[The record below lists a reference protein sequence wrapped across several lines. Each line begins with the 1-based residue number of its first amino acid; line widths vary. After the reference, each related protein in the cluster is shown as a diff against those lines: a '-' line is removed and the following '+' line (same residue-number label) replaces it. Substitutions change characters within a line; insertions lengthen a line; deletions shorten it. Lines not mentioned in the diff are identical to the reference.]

1 MKAITK
7 TRFAVALPENC
18 DIKSSDTSASS
29 IFKAIC
35 VNTMSFVEKL
45 KQQKKTLKKS
55 SVETYIRNIK
65 RLRKVKNKLPI
76 PDKDHT
82 WLNAKGLLDWYD
94 KQPLSVRRH
103 MANSANIALKVYGK
117 ENAEWKKRQRSSME
131 EFDEQRRKREL
142 TPAQKSK
149 IPAKGFDALKRVVNQ
164 MKKELRHV
172 LSDIKT
178 RSDLLRVQ
186 DLVILSLYYDFP
198 LRLDYATLKTEPTTT
213 SNSIVKNL
221 KKPRGWHI
229 TLHEFKT
236 AKSLGSKKFRLSA
249 ANQRLLNKFIPA
261 VKKLTDHGFL
271 LTNMKGGKMS
281 KQVLSK
287 TLMKITRRRLG
298 KTFSTQMI
306 RILYAMKNRDVIESA
321 KEVSEKLLHSQ
332 EQSLQ
337 YAKKSK

>member
-1 MKAITK
+1 
-7 TRFAVALPENC
+7 
-18 DIKSSDTSASS
+18 
-29 IFKAIC
+29 
-35 VNTMSFVEKL
+35 MSFVDKL
-45 KQQKKTLKKS
+45 KEKKKKLKPS
-55 SVETYIRNIK
+55 SVNTYIRNIK
-65 RLRKVKNKLPI
+65 RLRKVKHKLPI

-82 WLNAKGLLDWYD
+82 WLNSKGLFDWYD

-103 MANSANIALKVYGK
+103 MANAANIALSVYGK
-117 ENAEWKKRQRSSME
+117 ENKDWRKRQRSSME

-142 TPAQKSK
+142 TPAQKAK
-149 IPAKGFDALKRVVNQ
+149 IPAKGFDALKRVVTQ
-164 MKKELRHV
+164 MKKELKHV
-172 LSDIKT
+172 LTDIKNL
-178 RSDLLRVQ
+178 SDLLRVQ

-198 LRLDYATLKTEPTTT
+198 LRLDYATLRTDSKKDVNVIT
-213 SNSIVKNL
+213 KNL

-236 AKSLGSKKFRLSA
+236 AKSLGSKIFRLSA

-261 VKKLTDHGFL
+261 VKRITDHGYL
-271 LTNMKGGKMS
+271 LTNRKGGKMS

-287 TLMKITRRRLG
+287 TLMKLTSRRIG
-298 KTFSTQMI
+298 KTMSTQLI

-337 YAKKSK
+337 YAKHDSTKKSK